1 VTPYIMFGLLIAGGL
16 LLGWLK
22 RCHWLDEDDR

>member
-1 VTPYIMFGLLIAGGL
+1 MLVGLSMLVAGAL

-22 RCHWLDEDDR
+22 RCHWLDEDDQP